1 MKYLIV
7 KVIEVS
13 GMGKKIH
20 KTGESVVK
28 ENFPEGEFDKLL
40 KDGFLREP
48 TKKEAENASGALKK
62 EETEAKELTAKR
74 EKEVKADKEKDEER
88 KKIQAQASKD
98 AAEEAEKDALEAKK
112 KAEKEEAAEDSEAKK
127 DAEKKDSQTTKK

>member
-40 KDGFLREP
+40 KDGYLREP
-48 TKKEAENASGALKK
+48 TKKEAAEAASVLGK
-62 EETEAKELTAKR
+62 EEAEAKELTAKR

-98 AAEEAEKDALEAKK
+98 AAEEAEKASVEL
-112 KAEKEEAAEDSEAKK
+112 
-127 DAEKKDSQTTKK
+127 TG

>member
-1 MKYLIV
+1 MIMSKFLIV
-7 KVIEVS
+7 DKIAIT

-20 KTGESVVK
+20 KGGESVVK

-40 KDGFLREP
+40 KDGSLREP
-48 TKKEAENASGALKK
+48 TKKEAEAASGALKK

-98 AAEEAEKDALEAKK
+98 AAEVAEKEALEAKK
-112 KAEKEEAAEDSEAKK
+112 KADKEAKK
-127 DAEKKDSQTTKK
+127 ADKDSETSEDSQTNKK

>member
-1 MKYLIV
+1 MSKYLIV
-7 KVIEVS
+7 KVIEIS
-13 GMGKKIH
+13 GLGKKIH
-20 KTGESVVK
+20 KAGASVVK

-48 TKKEAENASGALKK
+48 TKKEAAKASDALKK

-88 KKIQAQASKD
+88 KKINANGSGNANGNMS
-98 AAEEAEKDALEAKK
+98 
-112 KAEKEEAAEDSEAKK
+112 
-127 DAEKKDSQTTKK
+127 